1 MTAILAPLAGAWAAA
16 LASVWLIPAASGLA
30 AGIVAGWFG
39 GDWILALIAAGTV
52 AGAVLAYRL
61 LGLKG
66 ALAALSAGAAL
77 FAFRAGER
85 HGAAIQSA
93 REKADADR
101 RATARERTQEDV
113 RRAPDDELRRRAAR
127 WVRDE

>member
-1 MTAILAPLAGAWAAA
+1 MTALAGLLSFARAIPWQAWAVAG
-16 LASVWLIPAASGLA
+16 LIVG
-30 AGIVAGWFG
+30 GWFG
-39 GDWILALIAAGTV
+39 GDWGLALVAALT
-52 AGAVLAYRL
+52 AGGVVFAWRL
-61 LGLKG
+61 LGWRAGLSV
-66 ALAALSAGAAL
+66 LAAGLTL

-85 HGAAIQSA
+85 RGAAIQSA
-93 REKADADR
+93 KEQADADR